1 MRLTSY
7 HAARR
12 PAPSL
17 LALLVLA
24 GALLCVSR
32 TCHAQPPPDSFRDV
46 PTSHWAYPALEALR
60 ARGVVVGYPDGFFRG
75 KRALTR
81 YEMAVAVARALDRL
95 REPSRG
101 PTGPAG
107 APGAPGPQGPS
118 GETGPPGPPG
128 EPGISLQDL
137 ETLRRLAAEFQ
148 SDLALIATSV
158 SAAQARLDRLEQALD
173 EARKQVTARPLLSG
187 AFFAGVRADRADGA
201 YTDRD
206 GRTHNPTDPDSLR
219 NKPAMFQTFQLGLDA
234 PVFGGSLL
242 ARLNVDSYR
251 GYLGG
256 SYAQTSA
263 GPGDSSRAETYLD
276 RLEISQPLR
285 GLGQRGL
292 LRIGRIGERVSPL
305 TLWRPDVDTYFDHA
319 LYDDGLYRLDGVS
332 ITSRLGSLEIEAFG
346 GQTSSVTGVGGAPLN
361 SPLAGASRSAGATL
375 FGAGAFG
382 SSRPVGQLVSPA
394 GVPAQGQMTLD
405 QIGGITL
412 KTPLPL
418 VEGGSL
424 RLVGLGGT
432 GTGGAGFSN
441 VLVFGADAL
450 LPIGE
455 RFSLTGEFARVD
467 TGLGHFA
474 TVNDDENTAFQ
485 GAIAYRARLGQIV
498 AGYKYIDPL
507 FYAPGFW
514 GRVGSWLNPTNI
526 QGPSLMASIDLGKR
540 LGLRLGGEYL
550 RGAREMRGVGGL
562 GTDDDLHRVLVGV
575 RWDVSRDLRTEFEWE
590 GVYWRLNSP
599 NAGLP
604 LLAGRAHPTEQY
616 FTLSAGY
623 TITSGTV
630 LKFGYQMSAFD
641 GKNALFGGG
650 GSGPRSSYNTFT
662 TQMAVK
668 F

>member
-1 MRLTSY
+1 
-7 HAARR
+7 
-12 PAPSL
+12 
-17 LALLVLA
+17 
-24 GALLCVSR
+24 
-32 TCHAQPPPDSFRDV
+32 
-46 PTSHWAYPALEALR
+46 
-60 ARGVVVGYPDGFFRG
+60 
-75 KRALTR
+75 
-81 YEMAVAVARALDRL
+81 
-95 REPSRG
+95 
-101 PTGPAG
+101 
-107 APGAPGPQGPS
+107 
-118 GETGPPGPPG
+118 
-128 EPGISLQDL
+128 
-137 ETLRRLAAEFQ
+137 
-148 SDLALIATSV
+148 
-158 SAAQARLDRLEQALD
+158 
-173 EARKQVTARPLLSG
+173 
-187 AFFAGVRADRADGA
+187 
-201 YTDRD
+201 
-206 GRTHNPTDPDSLR
+206 
-219 NKPAMFQTFQLGLDA
+219 
-234 PVFGGSLL
+234 
-242 ARLNVDSYR
+242 
-251 GYLGG
+251 
-256 SYAQTSA
+256 
-263 GPGDSSRAETYLD
+263 
-276 RLEISQPLR
+276 
-285 GLGQRGL
+285 
-292 LRIGRIGERVSPL
+292 
-305 TLWRPDVDTYFDHA
+305 
-319 LYDDGLYRLDGVS
+319 
-332 ITSRLGSLEIEAFG
+332 
-346 GQTSSVTGVGGAPLN
+346 
-361 SPLAGASRSAGATL
+361 
-375 FGAGAFG
+375 
-382 SSRPVGQLVSPA
+382 
-394 GVPAQGQMTLD
+394 
-405 QIGGITL
+405 
-412 KTPLPL
+412 

-467 TGLGHFA
+467 TGLGRFA

-550 RGAREMRGVGGL
+550 RGARERRGVGGL

-623 TITSGTV
+623 AITSGTV